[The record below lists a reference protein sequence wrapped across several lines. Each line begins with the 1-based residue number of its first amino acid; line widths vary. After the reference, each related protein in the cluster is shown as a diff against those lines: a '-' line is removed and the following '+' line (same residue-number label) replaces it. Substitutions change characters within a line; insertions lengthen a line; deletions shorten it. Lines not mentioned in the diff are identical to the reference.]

1 MTPFSGRVSHHPR
14 AAAAALALLVCAVVS
29 GLVAGGAG
37 ATFPGRNG
45 EIVVVRSKP
54 HTQRQIYV
62 GNRAGHFRLLSKG
75 FGFAAGPDVSPDGQR
90 VVFRGLRSG
99 GANQQIF
106 SIRVNGTG
114 LRQLTHHPTDS
125 LGPAYGAN
133 GRFVL
138 YDSYDNNSHGDT
150 TNLWKLNLRT
160 GKTRPLNVGGR
171 SPAVSP
177 NGRIFVTVVQGGGT
191 QYSELWSARVD
202 GSHPRRITHER
213 YFAEQPDFSPNGRWI
228 VYRTLRPCDGRGAQ
242 NAIVVTN
249 PTGTK
254 TRVVAQDCHKKL
266 SAPVF
271 SPNGHTIA
279 FVREGVIRSVSFP
292 KPGKI
297 GHLLRHR
304 PQHVNDS
311 NVAWQAR

>member
-1 MTPFSGRVSHHPR
+1 MTPNPGRVMRPR
-14 AAAAALALLVCAVVS
+14 AAAAALALLICAVAF
-29 GLVAGGAG
+29 GLHPGGAG

-45 EIVVVRSKP
+45 KIVIVRSKP
-54 HTQRQIYV
+54 GHLRQIYI
-62 GNRAGHFRLLSKG
+62 GDRSGHMRLLSTG
-75 FGFAAGPDVSPDGQR
+75 FGFAAGPDVSPNGRR
-90 VVFRGLRSG
+90 VVFRGLRAG

-106 SIRVNGTG
+106 SIRVDGTG

-133 GRFVL
+133 GRFIL
-138 YDSYDNNSHGDT
+138 YDSYDNASHGDT

-160 GKTRPLNVGGR
+160 GRTRPLNVGGR

-177 NGRIFVTVVQGGGT
+177 NGRIFVTVVQSGT

-213 YFAEQPDFSPNGRWI
+213 FFAEQPDFSPNGRWI

-242 NAIVVTN
+242 NAIAVTN
-249 PTGTK
+249 PAGTK
-254 TRVVAQDCHKKL
+254 TRVVARDCHKKL

-279 FVREGVIRSVSFP
+279 FVREGVIRTVSFP
-292 KPGKI
+292 KPGKV
-297 GHLLRHR
+297 GHLLRQR
-304 PQHVNDS
+304 PQHVADS
-311 NVAWQAR
+311 NLAWQAR